1 MEWDKERRSKQ
12 ERMDSVKQ
20 YTDGK
25 VAATES
31 LVELL
36 EGVIR
41 PGDRVVLEGCN
52 QKQAAFLAGA
62 LAQVDPAKVHG
73 LNMIIPSV
81 SRDEHLDLFEK
92 GIAEELNFAF
102 AGVQSLRLAQMLAE
116 EKLRIGAIHTY
127 LELYGRMY
135 VDLTPNVC
143 LIAAD
148 RADRNGNLYTGYN
161 TEETPMLTEAAAFKN
176 GIVIAQ
182 VNSIVEEDA
191 LGWTTS

>member
-62 LAQVDPAKVHG
+62 LAQVDPAKVHE

-102 AGVQSLRLAQMLAE
+102 AVFQSLRLAQMLA
-116 EKLRIGAIHTY
+116 
-127 LELYGRMY
+127 
-135 VDLTPNVC
+135 
-143 LIAAD
+143 
-148 RADRNGNLYTGYN
+148 
-161 TEETPMLTEAAAFKN
+161 
-176 GIVIAQ
+176 
-182 VNSIVEEDA
+182 
-191 LGWTTS
+191 

>member
-1 MEWDKERRSKQ
+1 MRKERDTMEWDKERRSKQ
-12 ERMDSVKQ
+12 ERKDSVKQ

-25 VAATES
+25 VAATEKI
-31 LVELL
+31 VELL

-127 LELYGRMY
+127 LEL
-135 VDLTPNVC
+135 
-143 LIAAD
+143 D
-148 RADRNGNLYTGYN
+148 R
-161 TEETPMLTEAAAFKN
+161 KS
-176 GIVIAQ
+176 V
-182 VNSIVEEDA
+182 V
-191 LGWTTS
+191 